1 MPSLPKLTYRTA
13 YEWIIEVFIEMEAEN
28 PPHTDCHIRIS
39 RKVKIHLHSVSDNAD
54 PSTENGGIADIDDSS
69 RRSFMNAEHKL
80 NEQVEVVCEKY
91 FFCQT
96 DDKAASSFGKIG
108 NCCFTRPDLTRNGF
122 VTYDRT
128 RDELREQRDIHE
140 EI

>member
-1 MPSLPKLTYRTA
+1 
-13 YEWIIEVFIEMEAEN
+13 
-28 PPHTDCHIRIS
+28 
-39 RKVKIHLHSVSDNAD
+39 
-54 PSTENGGIADIDDSS
+54 
-69 RRSFMNAEHKL
+69 MNAEHKL

-108 NCCFTRPDLTRNGF
+108 NCRFTRPDLTRNGF